1 MEETRHGLPA
11 KFRPKDPQVQ
21 TVLMAG
27 SRTVIKAQY
36 LLYFV
41 FWLLA
46 LVLLVAACENI
57 YFTSQTSWTPEPPTC
72 PRASLARE
80 HSQLLK
86 ARLAGG
92 PQQGR

>member
-1 MEETRHGLPA
+1 MEETRHRLPA
-11 KFRPKDPQVQ
+11 KFRAKDPKVQ
-21 TVLMAG
+21 TVLMAS

-57 YFTSQTSWTPEPPTC
+57 YFRSQTSWTPHLPP
-72 PRASLARE
+72 ARGYTR
-80 HSQLLK
+80 QKTL
-86 ARLAGG
+86 
-92 PQQGR
+92 